1 MLSDREI
8 DDLHSIIQTITFKNA
23 SHTRATLPY
32 LEMNE
37 ALILTSL
44 SKQTF
49 TQITGGGV
57 L

>member
-1 MLSDREI
+1 MLSDGEI

-23 SHTRATLPY
+23 SHTRGTLPY

-37 ALILTSL
+37 ALILTS